1 MHVDLSAAGTM
12 PSSEKHATLA
22 TLVLNILSATDQ
34 VRDAAKAEADADT
47 EGPGV
52 GGVASDEAGGGHGAS
67 ATGRA
72 VNRGGRAV
80 QVGNGGSIAELLSA
94 RGLLRRHAGVLL
106 LLLLLGVVLAL
117 VVTRLSVGVIG
128 LDRILLRL
136 RAGGAG
142 VIGIHRSGGL
152 RSMVGR
158 VLTHGDCW
166 NSNFVSV

>member
-1 MHVDLSAAGTM
+1 MLGGIS
-12 PSSEKHATLA
+12 L
-22 TLVLNILSATDQ
+22 
-34 VRDAAKAEADADT
+34 
-47 EGPGV
+47 

-94 RGLLRRHAGVLL
+94 RGLLRGHAGVLLL

-142 VIGIHRSGGL
+142 VIGIHRSRSL